1 MRRLQNV
8 KPLPANVIKQL
19 EGEYKMKTAKSQLLS
34 QGNKYSYGILQFKG
48 KYKTEKEFGQKVD
61 KCLALEVVMAGDKV
75 YSFPVEGYIYEG
87 MSTWHAD
94 DDGEYYGC
102 QITLFEAPDDAIE
115 IAYIEGAPESI
126 TTGMFYIREGK
137 MTRERYEVYHVM
149 VDENAPLWKKDIAEV
164 MKLYV
169 ADNPSAHK
177 GAKFAKFRWLDID
190 TDNNDELWIRSADDK
205 HGAFFNRI
213 NGKWGLIA
221 SEGADHKVEFR
232 FDYSGNN
239 SPGYLMVTSD
249 DGNPST
255 FTTVYEIRNS
265 KVVHKFTKHEV
276 YGELDGC
283 TLDGK
288 AINIEAGQ
296 KWLDALPKDSNFAIW
311 WQDINE

>member
-1 MRRLQNV
+1 
-8 KPLPANVIKQL
+8 
-19 EGEYKMKTAKSQLLS
+19 
-34 QGNKYSYGILQFKG
+34 
-48 KYKTEKEFGQKVD
+48 
-61 KCLALEVVMAGDKV
+61 MAGDKV

-126 TTGMFYIREGK
+126 TTGMYYIRDGK
-137 MTRERYEVYHVM
+137 MTRERYEVYHTL
-149 VDENAPLWKKDIAEV
+149 VDESAPLWKKDVAEM

-205 HGAFFNRI
+205 HGAIFNRI

-221 SEGADHKVEFR
+221 TEGSGHKVEFR

-239 SPGYLMVTSD
+239 SPGYLMVTRYVIVRWCI
-249 DGNPST
+249 GLPST
-255 FTTVYEIRNS
+255 RFMASWMVAHWMVRQSISRQDRSGWMRCQRIVISHSGGRTLMNNKRENIWIGKSYLIRY
-265 KVVHKFTKHEV
+265 VRV
-276 YGELDGC
+276 
-283 TLDGK
+283 
-288 AINIEAGQ
+288 A
-296 KWLDALPKDSNFAIW
+296 DALPSASSCCVSSSPCLMMTTIRRTTTRLPPKPNRW
-311 WQDINE
+311 RRRTV